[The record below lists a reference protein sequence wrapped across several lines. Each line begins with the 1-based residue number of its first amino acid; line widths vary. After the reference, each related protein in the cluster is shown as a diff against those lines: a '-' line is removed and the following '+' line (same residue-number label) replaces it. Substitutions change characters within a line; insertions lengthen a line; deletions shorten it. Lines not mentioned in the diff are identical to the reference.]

1 MDGESEGSVG
11 ESFEGPDGLEGV
23 GLEWRWVGTLGL
35 PMRGESEKSCDG
47 ERRRGILKI
56 RQGRQLAV

>member
-1 MDGESEGSVG
+1 MG

-23 GLEWRWVGTLGL
+23 GLEWRWVRTLGL